1 MESKR
6 NIRQEFIN
14 KFRHAIDAKTSF
26 ADMVNGKISK
36 KEFEARGPDFSEIIF
51 TKG

>member
-14 KFRHAIDAKTSF
+14 KFRHAIDAKTYF
-26 ADMVNGKISK
+26 AYMVNGKISK
-36 KEFEARGPDFSEIIF
+36 KVFEARGYKLAKLS
-51 TKG
+51 

>member
-14 KFRHAIDAKTSF
+14 KFRHAIGAKTSF

-36 KEFEARGPDFSEIIF
+36 KEFEARGYKLAKLS
-51 TKG
+51 